1 MLDFHPKFN
10 NIIFGVGLSG
20 THFYKQRVTR
30 ILNLFLVSR
39 TGHGFKLSPVIS
51 KILCELALGTKP
63 SYDLTPFRL
72 DRTEQ

>member
-1 MLDFHPKFN
+1 MYLK
-10 NIIFGVGLSG
+10 
-20 THFYKQRVTR
+20 K
-30 ILNLFLVSR
+30 FLVSH
-39 TGHGFKLSPVIS
+39 TGHGFKLSPVIG